1 MFIVNVIQYTVF
13 TLHVRDRY
21 YNKKQ
26 SCTKEVYIN
35 IAMKKTYIYEVFK
48 EMTKGNETNI
58 RFMNPKIIIVIVGK

>member
-1 MFIVNVIQYTVF
+1 MSFNTRFSHCMYGTGIIT
-13 TLHVRDRY
+13 
-21 YNKKQ
+21 KKQ